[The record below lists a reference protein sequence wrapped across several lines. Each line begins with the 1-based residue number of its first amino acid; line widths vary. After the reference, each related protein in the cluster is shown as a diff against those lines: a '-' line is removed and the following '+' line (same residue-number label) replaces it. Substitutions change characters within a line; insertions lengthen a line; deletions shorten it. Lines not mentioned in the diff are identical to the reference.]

1 MLASRKRTVAT
12 DAGGVARAGLQ
23 RRIVMRSV
31 RELGMSVTLPRL
43 GKGVLAATKRAT
55 RIIPIFDVGSFKGDV
70 VISSGKLTLR
80 RFLIRCMAMS

>member
-1 MLASRKRTVAT
+1 MASRNRRVAT
-12 DAGGVARAGLQ
+12 DVGGAARAGLQ

-70 VISSGKLTLR
+70 VTSLGKLTLR
-80 RFLIRCMAMS
+80 RFWIRCMAMS